1 MILRLDN
8 HQLHVGL
15 AGRRATQV
23 SNYRKVAAVKAQGSE
38 HRRDWTAAILPTT
51 ALLDT
56 PSDRLE
62 LPPPSAEVQAR
73 KRRRAGRRPFWPA
86 NRSAKLRELWGTK
99 YYAATGRK
107 LDVST
112 AAVFRQALPAR

>member
-1 MILRLDN
+1 M
-8 HQLHVGL
+8 
-15 AGRRATQV
+15 
-23 SNYRKVAAVKAQGSE
+23 AQGSE